1 MSAAYYLRGADPGL
15 KAAVLESE
23 VIGYGASDRNE
34 SVAMTIIGLGLG
46 VLAMLKGK
54 ESAREWPT
62 HSALRNMPK
71 RDG

>member
-1 MSAAYYLRGADPGL
+1 M
-15 KAAVLESE
+15 LESE